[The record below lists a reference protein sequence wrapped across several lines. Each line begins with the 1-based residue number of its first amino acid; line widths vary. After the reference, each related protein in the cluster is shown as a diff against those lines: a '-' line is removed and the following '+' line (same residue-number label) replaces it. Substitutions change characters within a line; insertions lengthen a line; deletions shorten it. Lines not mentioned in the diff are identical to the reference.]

1 MSADTIAAIATPAGR
16 GAVGIVRLSGPG
28 AAAIAAAMSG
38 SLPSPR
44 TAGLRT
50 IRDPAGV
57 PLDDALVLFFPGPAS
72 FTGEDVVEIQAHGA
86 PVILEAIVDAAC
98 AGGARRARP
107 GEFTERAF
115 LNDRIDLAQAE
126 AVADLVD
133 AASLGAAR
141 AARASLGGAFSQQ
154 VAALAE
160 VLLTLRVQVEGALDF
175 SDEDID
181 WIARGAVPQHLAAL
195 RGDLATLRADAA
207 RGARLAQGLTV
218 VLAGPPNSGKST
230 LLNRLC
236 GEDLAIV
243 TDVPGTTRDPLRHDL
258 ALSGIPV
265 RLIDTAG
272 LRATSDL
279 VEREGVARS
288 RARLAEADIVLMLL
302 DDSDPRPATDDEAG
316 FVPGAGQAVLRV
328 RNKIDASGR
337 APGAADDDGSVAIS
351 ARDGDGVDALLGA
364 LRDAAGGGETEAPF
378 SARARHLEA
387 LDRCDAALQRAE
399 AAVAAGRDVD
409 IAATELAAAHDALG
423 QVSGA
428 VDSEGLLGAIFSR
441 FCIGK

>member
-1 MSADTIAAIATPAGR
+1 MSADTIAAVATPAGR
-16 GAVGIVRLSGPG
+16 GPVGIVRLSGSG
-28 AAAIAAAMSG
+28 AATIAAAMSG
-38 SLPSPR
+38 PLPSPR

-50 IRDPAGV
+50 IRDAAGD
-57 PLDDALVLFFPGPAS
+57 PLDEALVLFFPGPAS

-86 PVILEAIVDAAC
+86 PVVLEAIVDAAC

-133 AASLGAAR
+133 AASIGAAR
-141 AARASLGGAFSQQ
+141 AARASLGGAFSHQ

-160 VLLTLRVQVEGALDF
+160 RLLTLRVQVEGALDF
-175 SDEDID
+175 SDEDVD
-181 WIARGAVPQHLAAL
+181 WIARGAVPEHLAAL
-195 RGDLATLRADAA
+195 RSDIATLRADAA

-236 GEDLAIV
+236 GEELAIV

-258 ALSGIPV
+258 VLAGIPV

-272 LRATSDL
+272 LRATDD
-279 VEREGVARS
+279 VIEREGVARS
-288 RARLAEADIVLMLL
+288 RAQLAEADIVLMLV
-302 DDSDPRPATDDEAG
+302 DDSDPRAATDDESG
-316 FVPGAGQAVLRV
+316 FVPAVAQAVLRV

-337 APGAADDDGSVAIS
+337 AAGAVDDGTVAIS
-351 ARDGDGVDALLGA
+351 ARDGDGIEALLAA
-364 LRDAAGGGETEAPF
+364 LRDVAGGGETEAPF

-387 LDRCDAALQRAE
+387 LDRCDAALQRAG

-409 IAATELAAAHDALG
+409 IAATELTAAHDALG

-428 VDSEGLLGAIFSR
+428 VDSEALLGAIFSR